1 MATKKNLSI
10 LMAGAV
16 ISGFC
21 LGLQPAYAHN
31 GHEHEEESENVL
43 VVQPEAPGRE
53 AFYASGD
60 LYTFLATGRETNQ
73 LFSLFNFD
81 VPPGGGPDLHVHGRE
96 AESFFILQGELTVQ
110 MGDRNHSMVA
120 TPGTFIYL
128 PKGRPHSFIN
138 KTSTLV
144 RTLSLTT
151 PAGLEN
157 LFSNLGIPVRDRNVP
172 PPPITEEDLRRFAE
186 EGPNYGI
193 RPIPPGATPPP
204 TDGLL
209 NFLIVP
215 PGAPNRQS
223 TVIEGNRYT
232 SLANYK
238 ETGGLFS
245 LFDVYVQPQAEGRL
259 PEQSNSDAAESFYVL
274 AGELTFELPN
284 QSFVAKPGTFV
295 YLPEGTPYS
304 YQNLGTTQART
315 LFLSTPSTPTPVPE
329 PSVGLGVLVSGTT
342 LLWKSKHKKQ
352 KLASSSKPK

>member
-1 MATKKNLSI
+1 MVTKKKLSM
-10 LMAGAV
+10 LVAGAV

-21 LGLQPAYAHN
+21 LGLQAAYAH
-31 GHEHEEESENVL
+31 GGQEHSGHEEEPENVL
-43 VVQPEAPGRE
+43 VVPPEAPGRE

-60 LYTFLATGRETNQ
+60 LYTFLATGKETKQ

-81 VPPGGGPDLHVHGRE
+81 VPSGGGPDLHVHGRE

-110 MGDRNHSMVA
+110 MGDRNNSMVA

-138 KTSTLV
+138 NTSTLV

-157 LFSNLGIPVRDRNVP
+157 LFINLGIPVTDRNVP

-186 EGPNYGI
+186 EGPNYGLQ
-193 RPIPPGATPPP
+193 PIPPGTTLPP

-209 NFLIVP
+209 DFVVVP
-215 PGAPNRQS
+215 PGAPNRES
-223 TVIEGNRYT
+223 FLIGGNRYT
-232 SLANYK
+232 SLATGN

-245 LFDVYVQPQAEGRL
+245 LFDVSVQPQAEGGL
-259 PEQSNSDAAESFYVL
+259 LQSNSKDAESFYVL
-274 AGELTFELPN
+274 AGELTFELEN

-295 YLPEGTPYS
+295 YLPEDTPYS
-304 YQNLGTTQART
+304 FQNLGTTQART
-315 LFLSTPSTPTPVPE
+315 LFLRTPTPVPE
-329 PSVGLGVLVSGTT
+329 PSSWLGVLGFGTV
-342 LLWKSKHKKQ
+342 LVLKQKQKQQ
-352 KLASSSKPK
+352 KLASFSNPE

>member
-1 MATKKNLSI
+1 MVTKKKLSMLI
-10 LMAGAV
+10 AGAV

-21 LGLQPAYAHN
+21 LGLEAAYAH
-31 GHEHEEESENVL
+31 GGHEEESENVL
-43 VVQPEAPGRE
+43 VVPPEAPGRE

-60 LYTFLATGRETNQ
+60 LYTFLATGEETKQ

-110 MGDRNHSMVA
+110 MGDRNNSMVA

-138 KTSTLV
+138 RTTTLV

-157 LFSNLGIPVRDRNVP
+157 LFADLGMPVTDRTAP
-172 PPPITEEDLRRFAE
+172 PPPITEEDLRRFAQ
-186 EGPNYGI
+186 EGPNYGLQ
-193 RPIPPGATPPP
+193 PILPGTTLPP

-209 NFLIVP
+209 DFLIVP
-215 PGAPNRQS
+215 PDAPDRES
-223 TVIEGNRYT
+223 ILIGNNKYT
-232 SLANYK
+232 SLATGN

-245 LFDVYVQPQAEGRL
+245 LFDVSLQPQTERGL
-259 PEQSNSDAAESFYVL
+259 LQSNSKEAESFYVL
-274 AGELTFELPN
+274 GGELTFELQN

-295 YLPEGTPYS
+295 YLPEDTLYS
-304 YQNLGTTQART
+304 FQNLGTTQART
-315 LFLSTPSTPTPVPE
+315 LFLRTPTAVPE
-329 PSVGLGVLVSGTT
+329 PSSWLGVLGLGAILV
-342 LLWKSKHKKQ
+342 LKRKQKKQ
-352 KLASSSKPK
+352 KLASFSKPE